1 MTLLELE
8 DVTAFYGPVQVLDG
22 VSLSVPDNGAVGI
35 LGANGAGKTTTLRAI
50 SGTVRAGGRIV
61 FDGKDIRGLRP
72 DQVAALGIAHVP
84 EGRGTLGDLTVRE
97 NLRVGAY
104 LRKDR
109 KGVDQDIDYCLDL
122 FPNLQD
128 RIRSNASALSGGEQQ
143 MLAVARAIMSK
154 PRLLLL
160 DEASLGLAPSTAK
173 NVYDA
178 IRRLRVE
185 SGIAMVVVEQNAN
198 LAFTLV
204 DTRDGPGDRT
214 ERAHRHVR
222 RAQGHGRDPSRLPG
236 RLTMGELRPTRRRRP
251 VDRLGLRRDRPRD
264 RARQPGDR
272 PDQLRAGRHGR
283 ALRLRRVVAD
293 DAAACRSSSPSCVSI
308 LFSFV
313 LGAVVE
319 RWLMRRFER
328 GDPDTAVVVT
338 IGLLTLITG
347 ICGWLWTYNNQ
358 QFPSLFSARHGRR
371 SWASRSASARSGPRS

>member
-61 FDGKDIRGLRP
+61 FDGKDIRGMRP

-104 LRKDR
+104 LRKDA
-109 KGVDQDIDYCLDL
+109 KGVATDIDYCLDL
-122 FPNLQD
+122 FPNLQN

-204 DTRDGPGDRT
+204 DSATVLETGRNVLTGTSAELKGMD
-214 ERAHRHVR
+214 EIR
-222 RAQGHGRDPSRLPG
+222 RAY
-236 RLTMGELRPTRRRRP
+236 
-251 VDRLGLRRDRPRD
+251 LG
-264 RARQPGDR
+264 G
-272 PDQLRAGRHGR
+272 
-283 ALRLRRVVAD
+283 
-293 DAAACRSSSPSCVSI
+293 
-308 LFSFV
+308 
-313 LGAVVE
+313 
-319 RWLMRRFER
+319 
-328 GDPDTAVVVT
+328 
-338 IGLLTLITG
+338 
-347 ICGWLWTYNNQ
+347 
-358 QFPSLFSARHGRR
+358 
-371 SWASRSASARSGPRS
+371 